1 MAVRQAKA
9 RKRLAVMAQQG
20 QPDCDRLRYAA
31 EVFGWPVHSDP
42 LTVEVPFGPSEPFR
56 TLIEFADFLSGLVP
70 RLFSSLR
77 AHWITAELNL
87 PGDLQRANDWP
98 PVLDL
103 LPVDAPDAQRL
114 IDNLKLQT
122 LAHPIMDVERQ
133 SIWGYWLTVRGELD
147 GRGVNGEELFR
158 WAAQNNL
165 LYALDQRCLR
175 HHLARIRQSAIV
187 SSRDRFVINVQFE
200 TLRNMDV
207 GMADL
212 RDELLQSSS
221 LPGLYMHVPDSA
233 RVVPVEELAR
243 RCNELR
249 KLGVG
254 IAATDAAQGFA
265 DVDWLRTLRP
275 DLLRISSA
283 LLNKLNGSPLHTATA
298 ESIVDLGSTLNAPVV
313 AQGVD
318 TPEAQRRVLGLNV
331 SLRQGSGLR
340 QLQSFVL

>member
-1 MAVRQAKA
+1 MAE
-9 RKRLAVMAQQG
+9 QG
-20 QPDCDRLRYAA
+20 QPDCERLRYAA

-42 LTVEVPFGPSEPFR
+42 LTVEVPFGPAEPFR
-56 TLIEFADFLSGLVP
+56 TVIEFADFLSGLVP
-70 RLFSSLR
+70 RLFRSLR
-77 AHWITAELNL
+77 AHWITADLNL
-87 PGDLQRANDWP
+87 PGDLERANDWP
-98 PVLDL
+98 PVMDL

-122 LAHPIMDVERQ
+122 LAHPIMDLERQ

-147 GRGVNGEELFR
+147 GRWADGEELFR

-175 HHLARIRQSAIV
+175 HHLSRIQQSDCV
-187 SSRDRFVINVQFE
+187 SHRDRFVINVQFE
-200 TLRNMDV
+200 TLRNVDV

-212 RDELLQSSS
+212 REALQQSSR
-221 LPGLYMHVPDSA
+221 LPGLYLHIPDSS
-233 RVVPVEELAR
+233 RVVPVDELAR
-243 RCNELR
+243 RCKALR
-249 KLGVG
+249 KLGVH
-254 IAATDAAQGFA
+254 IAATDAARGFA
-265 DVDWLRTLRP
+265 DVDWMRELRP
-275 DLLRISSA
+275 DLLRISAA
-283 LLNKLNGSPLHTATA
+283 LLQKLDGSPLHNATA
-298 ESIVDLGSTLNAPVV
+298 ESIVDLGAALGAPVV